1 VIDRIPQVAAALV
14 LPVAA
19 LVGYIVVAEWI
30 LHRLPERARPRVRP
44 WVWIGPALAFVGFF
58 LIAPAIETI
67 FLSLMDATSTNFV
80 GINNYVAV
88 LSDSNVHIAIRN
100 NLFWWIVFF
109 TGFVLIDGLVIAVL
123 ADRVRYEGLA
133 KSLIFLPQAIS
144 FVAAGTIWKFIY
156 SYQPPGVEQTGTLNA
171 ITVFFGGEPQPWLT
185 QAPTNNLLLIIVGVW
200 AWAGFATVILSA
212 ALKGVPVELLE
223 AARLDGAS
231 ETMVFRQIVFPLL
244 LPTITVVA
252 TTLVIFALK
261 AFDVVYVMTNGN
273 FDTEVLAN
281 RMYKEMFT
289 ARNYGR
295 ASAVAV
301 LLLTGIVPV
310 LIFNLRRFRE
320 QEAIR

>member
-1 VIDRIPQVAAALV
+1 VIDRVPQVAAALV
-14 LPVAA
+14 LPVAT
-19 LVGYIVVAEWI
+19 LLGYILVAEW
-30 LHRLPERARPRVRP
+30 LLRRLPEGARPRLRP
-44 WVWIGPALAFVGFF
+44 WIWIGPALAFVGFF
-58 LIAPAIETI
+58 LIAPAIQTI
-67 FLSLMDATSTNFV
+67 FLSLMNATSTSFV
-80 GINNYVAV
+80 GLDNYVNV
-88 LSDSNVHIAIRN
+88 LSDPNVHIAIRN
-100 NLFWWIVFF
+100 NLLWWIVFF
-109 TGFVLIDGLVIAVL
+109 TSFVLINGLVIAVL

-171 ITVFFGGEPQPWLT
+171 IVVFFGGEPQPWLT
-185 QAPTNNLLLIIVGVW
+185 QIPTNNLLLIIVAVW
-200 AWAGFATVILSA
+200 AWCGFATVILSA

-231 ETMVFRQIVFPLL
+231 EVMVFRRIVFPLL

-273 FDTEVLAN
+273 FETEVLAN

-289 ARNYGR
+289 VRDYGR

-301 LLLTGIVPV
+301 LLLAGIVPV
-310 LIFNLRRFRE
+310 LVFNLRRFRA

>member
-1 VIDRIPQVAAALV
+1 VIDRVPQVAAALV

-19 LVGYIVVAEWI
+19 LLGYIFATEW
-30 LHRLPERARPRVRP
+30 LLQRLPEGARPRLRP
-44 WVWIGPALAFVGFF
+44 WIWIGPALAFVGFF
-58 LIAPAIETI
+58 LIAPAIQTI
-67 FLSLMDATSTNFV
+67 VLSLMDATSTSFV
-80 GINNYVAV
+80 GVDNYVEV
-88 LSDSNVHIAIRN
+88 LSDPQVHIAIRN
-100 NLFWWIVFF
+100 NLLWWIVFF
-109 TGFVLIDGLVIAVL
+109 TSFVLINGLVIAVL

-171 ITVFFGGEPQPWLT
+171 IVVFFGGEPQPWLT
-185 QAPTNNLLLIIVGVW
+185 QIPTNNLLLIVVAVW
-200 AWAGFATVILSA
+200 AWCGFATVILSA

-231 ETMVFRQIVFPLL
+231 EIMVFRQIVFPLL
-244 LPTITVVA
+244 LPTVTVVA

-273 FDTEVLAN
+273 FETEVLAN

-289 ARNYGR
+289 VRDYGR

-301 LLLTGIVPV
+301 LLLAGIVPV
-310 LIFNLRRFRE
+310 LVFNLRRFRQ

>member
-1 VIDRIPQVAAALV
+1 VIDRVPQVAAALV

-19 LVGYIVVAEWI
+19 LLGYIVMAEW
-30 LHRLPERARPRVRP
+30 LLQRLPAGARPRLRP
-44 WVWIGPALAFVGFF
+44 WIWIGPALAFVGFF
-58 LIAPAIETI
+58 LIAPAIQTI
-67 FLSLMDATSTNFV
+67 VLSLLNATSTTFV
-80 GINNYVAV
+80 GADNYLKV
-88 LSDSNVHIAIRN
+88 LTDPNVHIAIRN
-100 NLFWWIVFF
+100 NLLWWIVFF
-109 TGFVLIDGLVIAVL
+109 TGFVLINGLVIAVL
-123 ADRVRYEGLA
+123 ADRVRYEGVA

-171 ITVFFGGEPQPWLT
+171 IVVAFGGEPQPWLT
-185 QAPTNNLLLIIVGVW
+185 QAPTNNLLLIVVAVW

-231 ETMVFRQIVFPLL
+231 EVMVFRRIVFPLL

-273 FDTEVLAN
+273 FETEVLAN

-289 ARNYGR
+289 VRDYGR

-301 LLLTGIVPV
+301 LLLAGIVPV
-310 LIFNLRRFRE
+310 LVFNLRRFQA

>member
-1 VIDRIPQVAAALV
+1 VIDRVPQVAAALV

-19 LVGYIVVAEWI
+19 LLGYIFVAEWL
-30 LHRLPERARPRVRP
+30 LHRLPSGARPRLRP
-44 WVWIGPALAFVGFF
+44 WIWIGPALAFVGFF
-58 LIAPAIETI
+58 LIAPAIQTI
-67 FLSLMDATSTNFV
+67 VLSLMDATSTSFV
-80 GINNYVAV
+80 GVDNYVAV
-88 LSDSNVHIAIRN
+88 LTDPSVHIAIRN
-100 NLFWWIVFF
+100 NLLWWIVFF
-109 TGFVLIDGLVIAVL
+109 TSFVLINGLVIAVL
-123 ADRVRYEGLA
+123 ADRVRYEGIA

-171 ITVFFGGEPQPWLT
+171 VVVFFGGEPQPWLT
-185 QAPTNNLLLIIVGVW
+185 QMPTNNLLLIIVAVW
-200 AWAGFATVILSA
+200 AWCGFATVILSA

-231 ETMVFRQIVFPLL
+231 EIMVFRQIVFPLL

-273 FDTEVLAN
+273 FETEVLAN

-289 ARNYGR
+289 VRDYGR

-301 LLLTGIVPV
+301 LLLAGIVPV
-310 LIFNLRRFRE
+310 LVFNMRRFRQ

>member
-1 VIDRIPQVAAALV
+1 MIDRVPQVAAALV
-14 LPVAA
+14 LPVAT
-19 LVGYIVVAEWI
+19 LLGYIVVAEWL
-30 LHRLPERARPRVRP
+30 LHRLPAGARPRLRP
-44 WVWIGPALAFVGFF
+44 WIWIGPALAFVGFF
-58 LIAPAIETI
+58 LIAPAIQTI
-67 FLSLMDATSTNFV
+67 VLSLMNATSTSFV
-80 GINNYVAV
+80 GVDNYVKV
-88 LSDSNVHIAIRN
+88 LTDPNVHIAIRN
-100 NLFWWIVFF
+100 NLLWWIVFF
-109 TGFVLIDGLVIAVL
+109 TSFVLVNGLVIAVL
-123 ADRVRYEGLA
+123 ADRVRYEGIA

-171 ITVFFGGEPQPWLT
+171 IVVGFGGEPQPWLT
-185 QAPTNNLLLIIVGVW
+185 QIPTNNLLLILVAVW
-200 AWAGFATVILSA
+200 AWCGFATVILSA

-231 ETMVFRQIVFPLL
+231 EVMVFRQIVFPLL

-273 FDTEVLAN
+273 FETEVLAN

-289 ARNYGR
+289 VRDYGR

-301 LLLTGIVPV
+301 LLLAGIVPV
-310 LIFNLRRFRE
+310 LIFNLRRFRA

>member
-1 VIDRIPQVAAALV
+1 VIDRVPQVAAALV

-19 LVGYIVVAEWI
+19 LLGYIVVAEWL
-30 LHRLPERARPRVRP
+30 LHRLPEGARPRLRP
-44 WVWIGPALAFVGFF
+44 WIWIGPALAFVGFF
-58 LIAPAIETI
+58 LIAPAIQTI
-67 FLSLMDATSTNFV
+67 VLRLMNATSTSFV
-80 GINNYVAV
+80 GGDNYVKV
-88 LSDSNVHIAIRN
+88 LTDPSVHTAIRN
-100 NLFWWIVFF
+100 NVLWWIVFF
-109 TGFVLIDGLVIAVL
+109 TSFVLINGLVIAVL
-123 ADRVRYEGLA
+123 ADRVRYEGIA
-133 KSLIFLPQAIS
+133 KSLIFLPQTIS

-156 SYQPPGVEQTGTLNA
+156 SYQPPWVEQTGTLNA
-171 ITVFFGGEPQPWLT
+171 IVVGFGGEPQPWLT
-185 QAPTNNLLLIIVGVW
+185 QAPTNNLLLILVAVW
-200 AWAGFATVILSA
+200 AWCGFATVILSA

-231 ETMVFRQIVFPLL
+231 EARVFREIVFPLL

-289 ARNYGR
+289 VRDYGR
-295 ASAVAV
+295 ASAVAT
-301 LLLTGIVPV
+301 LLLFGIVPV
-310 LIFNLRRFRE
+310 LVFNLRRFRQ

>member
-1 VIDRIPQVAAALV
+1 MIDRVPQVAAALA

-19 LVGYIVVAEWI
+19 LLGYIVAAEWI
-30 LHRLPERARPRVRP
+30 LHRLPERARPRLRP

-67 FLSLMDATSTNFV
+67 FLSLKDATSTNFV
-80 GINNYVAV
+80 GVDNYVAV
-88 LSDSNVHIAIRN
+88 LTDSDVHIAIRN

-109 TGFVLIDGLVIAVL
+109 TSFVLIDGLVIAVL
-123 ADRVRYEGLA
+123 VDRVRYEGIA
-133 KSLIFLPQAIS
+133 KSLVFLPQAIS

-171 ITVFFGGEPQPWLT
+171 LLVLFGGEPRPWI
-185 QAPTNNLLLIIVGVW
+185 QDAPLNNLLLIIVGVW

-212 ALKGVPVELLE
+212 SLKGVPVELLE

-231 ETMVFRQIVFPLL
+231 EPMVFREIIFPLL

-289 ARNYGR
+289 VRNYGR

-310 LIFNLRRFRE
+310 LVFNLRRFRE

>member
-19 LVGYIVVAEWI
+19 MLGYIVVAEWLI
-30 LHRLPERARPRVRP
+30 GRLPAGARPRLRP

-58 LIAPAIETI
+58 LIAPAIQTI
-67 FLSLMDATSTNFV
+67 FLSLKDATSTNFV
-80 GINNYVAV
+80 GLDNFVAV
-88 LSDSNVHIAIRN
+88 LSDSNVHIALRN
-100 NLFWWIVFF
+100 NAFWWIAFF
-109 TGFVLIDGLVIAVL
+109 TAFVLVDGLVIAVL
-123 ADRVRYEGLA
+123 ADRVPYESVA

-171 ITVFFGGEPQPWLT
+171 LVVLFGGEPHPWLAE
-185 QAPTNNLLLIIVGVW
+185 APLNNLLLIVVGVW

-212 ALKGVPVELLE
+212 SLKGVPVELLE

-231 ETMVFRQIVFPLL
+231 EPMVFREIILPLL

-281 RMYKEMFT
+281 RMYKEMFNV
-289 ARNYGR
+289 RNYGR

-301 LLLTGIVPV
+301 ILLLGIIPV
-310 LIFNLRRFRE
+310 LIFNVRRFRE

>member
-1 VIDRIPQVAAALV
+1 MIDRVPQVAAALV

-19 LVGYIVVAEWI
+19 MLGYIFVAEWL
-30 LHRLPERARPRVRP
+30 LHRLPAGARPRLRP
-44 WVWIGPALAFVGFF
+44 WIWIGPALAFVGFF
-58 LIAPAIETI
+58 LIAPAIQTI
-67 FLSLMDATSTNFV
+67 LLSLFDATSTNFV
-80 GINNYVAV
+80 GADNYVAI
-88 LSDSNVHIAIRN
+88 LTDSNVHLAIRN
-100 NLFWWIVFF
+100 NLLWWIVFF
-109 TGFVLIDGLVIAVL
+109 TSFVLINGLVIAVL
-123 ADRVRYEGLA
+123 ADRVRYEGIA

-171 ITVFFGGEPQPWLT
+171 LMVFFGGEPQPWLT
-185 QAPTNNLLLIIVGVW
+185 QAPTNNLLLIVVAVW

-231 ETMVFRQIVFPLL
+231 EVMVFRQIVFPLL

-289 ARNYGR
+289 SRNYGR
-295 ASAVAV
+295 ASAIAV

-310 LIFNLRRFRE
+310 LVFNLRRFRQ

>member
-1 VIDRIPQVAAALV
+1 MIDRVPQVAAALL
-14 LPVAA
+14 LPAAA
-19 LVGYIVVAEWI
+19 LLGYIFVAEW
-30 LHRLPERARPRVRP
+30 LLQRLPEGARPRLRP
-44 WVWIGPALAFVGFF
+44 WIWIGPALAFVGFF
-58 LIAPAIETI
+58 LIAPAIQTI
-67 FLSLMDATSTNFV
+67 FLSLFDATSTNFV
-80 GINNYVAV
+80 GGNNYVAI
-88 LSDSNVHIAIRN
+88 LTDPNVHIAIRN
-100 NLFWWIVFF
+100 NLLWWIVFF
-109 TGFVLIDGLVIAVL
+109 TSFVLINGLVIAVL

-171 ITVFFGGEPQPWLT
+171 LVVFFGGEPQPWLT
-185 QAPTNNLLLIIVGVW
+185 QSPTNNLLLIIVAVW
-200 AWAGFATVILSA
+200 AWCGFATVILSA

-231 ETMVFRQIVFPLL
+231 EVMVFRRIVFPLL

-301 LLLTGIVPV
+301 LLLAGIVPV
-310 LIFNLRRFRE
+310 LIFNVRRLRE

>member
-1 VIDRIPQVAAALV
+1 VAAALV

-19 LVGYIVVAEWI
+19 LLGYIVMAEW
-30 LHRLPERARPRVRP
+30 LLQRLPAGARPRLRP
-44 WVWIGPALAFVGFF
+44 WIWIGPALAFVGFF
-58 LIAPAIETI
+58 LIAPAIQTI
-67 FLSLMDATSTNFV
+67 VLSLLNATSTTFV
-80 GINNYVAV
+80 GADNYLKV
-88 LSDSNVHIAIRN
+88 LTDPNVHIAIRN
-100 NLFWWIVFF
+100 NLLWWIVFF
-109 TGFVLIDGLVIAVL
+109 TGFVLINGLVIAVL
-123 ADRVRYEGLA
+123 ADRVRYEGVA

-171 ITVFFGGEPQPWLT
+171 IVVAFGGEPQPWLT
-185 QAPTNNLLLIIVGVW
+185 QAPTNNLLLIVVAVW

-231 ETMVFRQIVFPLL
+231 EVMVFRRIVFPLL

-273 FDTEVLAN
+273 FETEVLAN

-289 ARNYGR
+289 VRDYGR

-301 LLLTGIVPV
+301 LLLAGIVPV
-310 LIFNLRRFRE
+310 LVFNLRRFQA